1 MEMMKTMKTMKVQR
15 MISLVFL
22 GLFFFSAF
30 TQPTLTFPRNG
41 GDSRN
46 GGNSY
51 KMGRMEGGSVRTQA
65 TDAKYGVFDLQ
76 YGSLSGQRQD
86 FLEKYDGKYA
96 EGKPY
101 KALDVDT
108 MRYVYLHYFTV
119 EETTQMLLKT
129 TRGANLTVNGGN
141 ITRIDGSKWYNIS
154 FSAGDQVKIARWGK
168 ATDCASTGLLH

>member
-1 MEMMKTMKTMKVQR
+1 
-15 MISLVFL
+15 MISLIFL
-22 GLFFFSAF
+22 GLFFVTAF
-30 TQPTLTFPRNG
+30 TQPILTATKNG

-51 KMGRMEGGSVRTQA
+51 RMEKMESGSSIRTQA
-65 TDAKYGVFDLQ
+65 TSAKYGVFDLQ

-101 KALDVDT
+101 KTLDIDT
-108 MRYVYLHYFTV
+108 MRYTYLHYFTV

-154 FSAGDQVKIARWGK
+154 FSAGDQVKICRWGK
-168 ATDCASTGLLH
+168 VTDCASTGLAS